1 MSHDLTPSSSPV
13 SAAEHA
19 PGVQFESD
27 ESPVRTPPAVGADPE
42 QRRMDVIVIGAG
54 HNGLTTACYLARD
67 GYSVTVLEASDAIG
81 GMTETRALV
90 PEAPHHL
97 LNPGAID
104 VVWEASPVG
113 RDLALDQFGLRFIRH
128 DPAWAWLGR
137 NGESL
142 LLTHDV
148 DRTIQGIGRFSAR
161 DARAYRD
168 YAEITGK
175 IQSIRSASSRVG
187 ALLAAGRGLGD
198 RRVRRLLGAAATT
211 TAAELIESTFVS
223 EPVRGAFASLLS
235 IYGSITV
242 DGSGIFFLAATGAL
256 HRYGISR
263 PVGGMQAIPDSLS
276 RCLQSFGG
284 QVRVSAPVDQILYA
298 EGRVRGV
305 RLVTGEE
312 ILARA
317 VVAAIPPQVT
327 ARLLRGSGIPRL
339 TALAHAPA
347 NNAGIGSM
355 IIVMAL
361 RGTLTL
367 PQHQG
372 ERRDGV
378 DLRKPTLFCGTF
390 EQVLAAEAAARA
402 GQVVKDPPWA
412 GAILSATDP
421 TLAPDGQDSLYI
433 YAPVPVRPAVGWTEG
448 RPVAERELVAAVQ
461 KTMPDILDLEIGRWV
476 QTPDVLEKRL
486 GAPNGCVF
494 HVDMSS
500 PTRLGP
506 LRPGLGWGKHVT
518 DVPGLVLSGAGT
530 QPGGGV
536 TGIPGKLAAQELM
549 RSLQAE
555 GSTPGQRPGRP
566 RR

>member
-1 MSHDLTPSSSPV
+1 MNRDLTSPATLPSNVEPMHPER
-13 SAAEHA
+13 AEHA
-19 PGVQFESD
+19 KPRATSH
-27 ESPVRTPPAVGADPE
+27 RVGARPE
-42 QRRMDVIVIGAG
+42 QPQTDVLVIGGG
-54 HNGLTTACYLARD
+54 HNGLTAACYLARG
-67 GYSVTVLEASDAIG
+67 GYSVTVLEAREAIG
-81 GMTETRALV
+81 GMTETSPLV
-90 PEAPHHL
+90 PAAPDHL

-113 RDLALDQFGLRFIRH
+113 RDLALDRFGLRFLHH

-137 NGESL
+137 SGESL

-148 DRTIQGIGRFSAR
+148 ERTIREIERFSFQ
-161 DARAYRD
+161 DAHTYRD

-175 IQSIRSASSRVG
+175 IQSIRGASSRAAV
-187 ALLAAGRGLGD
+187 LMAAGRGLGD
-198 RRVRRLLGAAATT
+198 RRVRRLLGSAATT
-211 TAAELIESTFVS
+211 TAAELIESTFAS

-242 DGSGIFFLAATGAL
+242 DGSGIFFLAATAAL

-276 RCLQSFGG
+276 RCLQAHGG
-284 QVRVSAPVDQILYA
+284 QVRVNAPVDQILCA
-298 EGRVRGV
+298 EGRVQGV
-305 RLVTGEE
+305 RLKNGEE
-312 ILARA
+312 LLARA
-317 VVAAIPPQVT
+317 VIAAIPPQVT
-327 ARLLRGSGIPRL
+327 ARLLTGSGIPRL

-347 NNAGIGSM
+347 NNAGIGSL

-361 RGTLTL
+361 RGALTL
-367 PQHQG
+367 NEHQRARG
-372 ERRDGV
+372 DGV

-402 GQVVKDPPWA
+402 GRVVTDPPWA
-412 GAILSATDP
+412 GTILSATDS

-433 YAPVPVRPAVGWTEG
+433 YAPVPVRPGAGWAEA
-448 RPVAERELVAAVQ
+448 RPMAEHELVNAV
-461 KTMPDILDLEIGRWV
+461 KKVMPALLDLEIGRWV

-494 HVDMSS
+494 HVDMTS

-506 LRPGLGWGKHVT
+506 LRPALGWGKHVT

-549 RSLQAE
+549 RTLKPQ
-555 GSTPGQRPGRP
+555 G
-566 RR
+566 

>member
-1 MSHDLTPSSSPV
+1 MSHNPTPPLAPV
-13 SAAEHA
+13 SAAELA
-19 PGVQFESD
+19 ARVRFEPAD
-27 ESPVRTPPAVGADPE
+27 SPARLPHVEGADPE
-42 QRRMDVIVIGAG
+42 QRPTDVLVIGAG
-54 HNGLTTACYLARD
+54 HNGLTAACYLARG
-67 GYSVTVLEASDAIG
+67 GYSVMVLEACDTIG

-113 RDLALDQFGLRFIRH
+113 RDLGLDQFGLRFIRH

-142 LLTHDV
+142 LLTQDV
-148 DRTIQGIGRFSAR
+148 DRTIREIERFSVK

-175 IQSIRSASSRVG
+175 IQSIRSASSRA
-187 ALLAAGRGLGD
+187 ALLMAAGRGLGD
-198 RRVRRLLGAAATT
+198 RRVRHLLGSAATT

-223 EPVRGAFASLLS
+223 EPLRGAFASLLS

-242 DGSGIFFLAATGAL
+242 DGSGIFFLAATAAL

-263 PVGGMQAIPDSLS
+263 PVGGLQAIPDSLS
-276 RCLQSFGG
+276 RCLHAYRG
-284 QVRVSAPVDQILYA
+284 QVRVNAPVDQILYSG
-298 EGRVRGV
+298 GRVRGV
-305 RLVTGEE
+305 RLVTDEE
-312 ILARA
+312 ILART

-347 NNAGIGSM
+347 NNAGIGSLIM
-355 IIVMAL
+355 VMAM

-367 PQHQG
+367 PEHQR
-372 ERRDGV
+372 ERSDGV

-412 GAILSATDP
+412 GTILSATDP

-433 YAPVPVRPAVGWTEG
+433 YAPVPVKPAVGWADA
-448 RPVAERELVAAVQ
+448 RPLAEHELIHSVQ
-461 KTMPDILDLEIGRWV
+461 KVMPDILDLEIGRWV
-476 QTPDVLEKRL
+476 QTPDVLERRL

-506 LRPGLGWGKHVT
+506 LRPALGWGKHVT

-536 TGIPGKLAAQELM
+536 TGIPGKLAAQELIH
-549 RSLQAE
+549 SLKAE
-555 GSTPGQRPGRP
+555 GSAPGQVPAST